1 MKVIRKILYALLLFF
16 VLCCALIGYCA
27 MNPEMSEKIAETLR
41 VEEWKKDSE
50 SADADSDADTDMD
63 MESVADNNADN
74 EGDNDNDAESVEP
87 PTDVVVTGTS
97 GSSEKPVYETARD
110 PESNVVQNVSTR
122 VDQPVYGI
130 IAPSAVA
137 GKNGYEPVQ
146 GINNEI
152 DDEEAALLQ
161 NEIDQGETGDGL
173 TFDALFYPYY
183 TMLDE
188 PGKHLY
194 RQIYAN
200 AVALNDRFS
209 PVEDVS
215 VNSLRNIFAAVYND
229 HPELFWV
236 DTAYSC
242 KYRRSGQCAEIDLQ
256 FNDTA
261 RNLPAEIAVFEANA
275 KEIVNAARGL
285 GNNYEREKYVHDSLI
300 KKVDYV
306 ASAPMN
312 QSAYSALVNGKTV
325 CAGYA
330 RAYQYMMQQLSIPC
344 YYCTGYAGER
354 HAWNIVGLDDGYYN
368 VDTTWDDTD
377 DGTYDYFNKSDAD
390 YARTHIRQELSIN
403 LPPCNGTAYGNLE
416 AKSDE
421 NADGDGDDNDANDE
435 VVDYRRRLS
444 DLGLYPDNPI
454 MTLDDYYNTCYD
466 LITKNGK
473 GNYTFQILLYG
484 EPAFQ
489 GVYSAYQTEAYRN
502 GFMNRT
508 LTDIDASFYLITWV
522 IEELQDGY
530 YLVTHEILTE

>member
-41 VEEWKKDSE
+41 VEEWRDDSE
-50 SADADSDADTDMD
+50 SDSMLADSDTGMGND
-63 MESVADNNADN
+63 ADNNADN
-74 EGDNDNDAESVEP
+74 EENNDNNDNDAESAEP

-97 GSSEKPVYETARD
+97 GSSEKPVYETARN
-110 PESNVVQNVSTR
+110 PESSVVQNVSTR

-130 IAPSAVA
+130 TAPSAVA

-161 NEIDQGETGDGL
+161 NEIDQGQTGDGL

-200 AVALNDRFS
+200 AMALNDRFS

-242 KYRRSGQCAEIDLQ
+242 KYKRSGQCAEIDLQ
-256 FNDTA
+256 FNNTA
-261 RNLPAEIAVFEANA
+261 QNLATEKAVFEEKA
-275 KEIVNAARGL
+275 KEIINVARSL
-285 GNNYEREKYVHDSLI
+285 GTSYEREKYVHDALI
-300 KKVDYV
+300 EKVDYV

-330 RAYQYMMQQLSIPC
+330 RAYQYMMQQLGMPC

-368 VDTTWDDTD
+368 VDATWDDTD
-377 DGTYDYFNKSDAD
+377 DGTYDYFNKTDAD
-390 YARTHIRQELSIN
+390 YARTHLRQELSIN

-416 AKSDE
+416 AKSDDNE
-421 NADGDGDDNDANDE
+421 DGSTDDDAKDE
-435 VVDYRRRLS
+435 EVDYRRRLS

-454 MTLDDYYNTCYD
+454 TTIGDYYNACYD
-466 LITKNGK
+466 LITERGK
-473 GNYTFQILLYG
+473 GNYTFQIVLYG
-484 EPAFQ
+484 KPVFQ
-489 GVYSAYQTEAYRN
+489 DVYTVYQTEAYRS
-502 GFMNRT
+502 GYMDRA
-508 LTDIDASFYLITWV
+508 LTDIGASYYLITWV

-530 YLVTHEILTE
+530 YIVTHEILTE

>member
-1 MKVIRKILYALLLFF
+1 MKVLRKILYALLLFF
-16 VLCCALIGYCA
+16 VLCCALIGLCA

-50 SADADSDADTDMD
+50 SADTDSDADTD

-74 EGDNDNDAESVEP
+74 EADNDNDAESVEP

-161 NEIDQGETGDGL
+161 NEIDEGETGDGL

-183 TMLDE
+183 TMLDDA
-188 PGKHLY
+188 GKHLY

-200 AVALNDRFS
+200 AMALNDRFS

-242 KYRRSGQCAEIDLQ
+242 KYKRNGQCAEIDLQ
-256 FNDTA
+256 FNDTVQ
-261 RNLPAEIAVFEANA
+261 NLPTEIAVFEANA

-285 GNNYEREKYVHDSLI
+285 GNNYEREKYVHDALI
-300 KKVDYV
+300 DKVDYV
-306 ASAPMN
+306 DSAPMN
-312 QSAYSALVNGKTV
+312 QSAYSALVNGRTV

-368 VDTTWDDTD
+368 VDATWDDTE
-377 DGTYDYFNKSDAD
+377 DGTYDYFNKTDAD

-403 LPPCNGTAYGNLE
+403 LPPCNGTFYGNLE

-421 NADGDGDDNDANDE
+421 DGDGDDDDDANDE

-454 MTLDDYYNTCYD
+454 TTIGDYYNTCYD
-466 LITKNGK
+466 LITENGK

-484 EPAFQ
+484 KPVFQ
-489 GVYSAYQTEAYRN
+489 DVYTVYQTEAYRS
-502 GFMNRT
+502 GYMDRA
-508 LTDIDASFYLITWV
+508 LSDIDASFYLITWV

>member
-16 VLCCALIGYCA
+16 VLCCALIGLCA
-27 MNPEMSEKIAETLR
+27 MNPDMSGQIAEALH
-41 VEEWKKDSE
+41 VEDWIDDSANRE
-50 SADADSDADTDMD
+50 SADTDSDTLAEGD
-63 MESVADNNADN
+63 ADNNADD
-74 EGDNDNDAESVEP
+74 EGDNDNDTESAEQ

-97 GSSEKPVYETARD
+97 GSSEKPVYETARN
-110 PESNVVQNVSTR
+110 PESSVVQNVSTR

-146 GINNEI
+146 GTNSEI

-161 NEIDQGETGDGL
+161 NEIDQGQTGDGL
-173 TFDALFYPYY
+173 TFDALYYPYY

-200 AVALNDRFS
+200 AMALNDRFS

-242 KYRRSGQCAEIDLQ
+242 KYKRSGQCAEIDLQ

-261 RNLPAEIAVFEANA
+261 RNLDAEKAVFEEKA
-275 KEIVNAARGL
+275 KEIVNAARSL
-285 GNNYEREKYVHDSLI
+285 GSGYEREKYVHDALI
-300 KKVDYV
+300 EKVDYV
-306 ASAPMN
+306 DSAPMN

-330 RAYQYMMQQLSIPC
+330 RAYQYMMQQLGIPC

-368 VDTTWDDTD
+368 VDATWDDTD
-377 DGTYDYFNKSDAD
+377 DGTYDYFNKTDAD
-390 YARTHIRQELSIN
+390 YARTHLRQELSIN

-421 NADGDGDDNDANDE
+421 NADGNTDDNTDDE

-454 MTLDDYYNTCYD
+454 MTLDDYYNACYE
-466 LITKNGK
+466 LITERGR
-473 GNYTFQILLYG
+473 GNYTFQIVLYG

-489 GVYSAYQTEAYRN
+489 GVYSAYQTEAYRS
-502 GFMNRT
+502 GYMDRA
-508 LTDIDASFYLITWV
+508 LTDIGASYYLITWV

-530 YLVTHEILTE
+530 YIVTHEILTE